1 MDVKYSENFQFLNK
15 VGSKIRKKRETV
27 RKMNNIPQHQPIS
40 QPIVLECVAKKLIT
54 SYDTQY
60 EDCSVMTARNATK

>member
-1 MDVKYSENFQFLNK
+1 MSSIQKTFNFYTKWEVRFA
-15 VGSKIRKKRETV
+15 KKRETV